1 MVLYRAW
8 LAVVGREEEEE
19 VVVVAEVAEVCQA
32 WELVLD
38 CRAD

>member
-8 LAVVGREEEEE
+8 LAVVGREEEVAVVEE
-19 VVVVAEVAEVCQA
+19 VCLG
-32 WELVLD
+32 WELVWD

>member
-8 LAVVGREEEEE
+8 LAVVGREEEVAA
-19 VVVVAEVAEVCQA
+19 VVEEVCQG
-32 WELVLD
+32 WELVWD

>member
-8 LAVVGREEEEE
+8 LAVVGREEVE
-19 VVVVAEVAEVCQA
+19 VELVVEEVCQG

>member
-19 VVVVAEVAEVCQA
+19 AVVVAEVCQA